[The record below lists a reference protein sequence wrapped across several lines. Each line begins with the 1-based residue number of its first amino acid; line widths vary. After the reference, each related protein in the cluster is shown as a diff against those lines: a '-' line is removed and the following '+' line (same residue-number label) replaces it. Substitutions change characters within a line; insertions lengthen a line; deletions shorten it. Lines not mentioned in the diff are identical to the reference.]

1 MNLDDEGSSFVNKIA
16 SNIQKLNQ
24 NVQNLNVLVDKIG
37 GMEDTEETKNDMS
50 RLIQESNFLSKSTSS
65 LIKSLVTLSNDNRQ
79 LRVQREL
86 LMNNYMGVLNSLQSA
101 QRKAASKEKAKIKT
115 VTNENEMLS
124 SEEDTFNQNQL
135 QDQRHIN
142 LNEIRERQQA
152 LVVLESDINDVNV
165 IFRDLARIVHDQGE
179 MVDSIEA
186 NIEHASISVEQ
197 GHVNV
202 QQSLYYQNKSRQ
214 KKLIVFAFFTI
225 LLFIILLFLYLWT
238 R

>member
-1 MNLDDEGSSFVNKIA
+1 MNLDDEGSSFVDKIG

-135 QDQRHIN
+135 QDQRHVN

-152 LVVLESDINDVNV
+152 LVVLESDINDVNI